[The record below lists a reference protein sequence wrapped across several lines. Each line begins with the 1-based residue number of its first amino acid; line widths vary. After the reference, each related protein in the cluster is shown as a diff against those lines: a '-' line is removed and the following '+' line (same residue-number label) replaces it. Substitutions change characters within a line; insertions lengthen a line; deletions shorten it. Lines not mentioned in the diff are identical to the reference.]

1 MTLTQTVPAYLALD
15 AEVTAVRR
23 LSPSFVRVTF
33 SGPGLAELHTGGPL
47 GPRDTRLKL
56 VVPDSPGRRP
66 VAEID
71 VFDPGWYRRWLALD
85 VATRGH
91 LRTYTARRVVAG
103 GPVPELEVDFV
114 LHLDADGRGG
124 PAGEWAARAQPGERL
139 TLLGPNR
146 HHPDPGGF
154 EWRPPQPAAGA
165 TQRVL
170 LVGDETA
177 LPAVASILETLPEQ
191 YAGEAIVE
199 IPCIEDA
206 QELRAPRGVRVTCL
220 PRNDRTRG
228 AATLQALA
236 ATSPGTHAGAV
247 PDHGVDQTDDDVLWE
262 TPSVSAAAG
271 LYAWVA
277 GEASVVK
284 EVRRAL
290 VGPHGLPRDQVA
302 FMGYWRQ
309 GRSEG

>member
-1 MTLTQTVPAYLALD
+1 MTLTQSTPAYVALD

-33 SGPGLAELHTGGPL
+33 SGPALDDLHTGGPL

-56 VVPDSPGRRP
+56 VVPDVPGQRP
-66 VAEID
+66 VAQID
-71 VFDPGWYRRWLALD
+71 VSDPGWYRRWLALD

-91 LRTYTARRVVAG
+91 LRTYTARRVATG
-103 GPVPELEVDFV
+103 ASSPELEVDFV
-114 LHLDADGRGG
+114 LHLDAEGRGG
-124 PAGEWAARAQPGERL
+124 PAGEWAAQAQAGERL

-154 EWRPPQPAAGA
+154 EWRPPRPDAGS

-177 LPAVASILETLPEQ
+177 LPAVGSILETLTEQ
-191 YAGEAIVE
+191 YAGEALVE
-199 IPCIEDA
+199 IPCIDDA
-206 QELRAPRGVRVTCL
+206 QELVAPRGVQVTYL
-220 PRNDRTRG
+220 PRHDRPRG

-236 ATSPGTHAGAV
+236 ARSPGTHAPPI
-247 PDHGVDQTDDDVLWE
+247 PDDGTDGRDDVLWE
-262 TPSVSAAAG
+262 TPSGPASAG

-284 EVRRAL
+284 EVRRTL
-290 VGPHGLPRDQVA
+290 VGRHGLPREQVA